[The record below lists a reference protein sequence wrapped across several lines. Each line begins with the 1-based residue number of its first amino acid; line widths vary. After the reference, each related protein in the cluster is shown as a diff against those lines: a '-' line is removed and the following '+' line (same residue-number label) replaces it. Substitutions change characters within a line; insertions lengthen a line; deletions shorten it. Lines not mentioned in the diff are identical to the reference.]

1 MAPFL
6 PRFAA
11 VRWARYRRAVTIA
24 LRTAFLA
31 WILVLA
37 ACPGRQT
44 RRTLVPDVPT
54 SGDVE
59 ARSRFQDARAK
70 FLRDGKDTGEFGRIV
85 QEFPE
90 DPIVPW
96 AELYAGIADVKARKF
111 DDAVKQL
118 TEAIESNADP
128 GLTARARLYLGIAR
142 NYTGDAAGALTLLRS
157 NEQAIEDDADRT
169 EYLAALAYATAQAG
183 DPPIRSLAVF
193 DQLYPR
199 VTPTERAAIVARIEE
214 VVAAAEPNLVRR
226 AFDELPDRKGPSFA
240 IVASRL
246 AVVAESSGNA
256 QEAQR
261 MRDIAVPARV
271 ALGLPRA
278 VGAEIAVGSG
288 PIGVLGAVVPL
299 GGKSNRVAEAAVE
312 GLGLAA
318 GIGDGNAV
326 APIEVRAAGD
336 GDSVGAAIDDLA
348 KANVVAIIGP
358 TDGAAVDAAG
368 PRAEAAGV
376 PLLSLS
382 GRAERHAMRRTVFHM
397 MHSGEARSRALA
409 QRAIAK
415 GVTKFAVLAPESGY
429 GKALSAAFVDEV
441 GRGGGTIVTSA
452 TYKADTKSFPQIVG
466 KLPGGWDAIFIPE
479 DAGTLAL
486 IAPALDA
493 AGLKPRPVGTRKLKN
508 GRPIVLLST
517 AENLTA
523 AFVTDAGRRA
533 EGALLAPG
541 YYPDDQDPTSKAFV
555 ERFVAAYGR
564 APGFIEAYAYD
575 AAMLAAAAGSGGR
588 AGLTSTLARIQLP
601 GLTGTIRFDAEHR
614 RADPGVIY
622 TVVEESGGYAI
633 RVAK

>member
-1 MAPFL
+1 MH
-6 PRFAA
+6 R
-11 VRWARYRRAVTIA
+11 ARYRRAVTIA
-24 LRTAFLA
+24 LRAAFLA

-54 SGDVE
+54 SGDAE
-59 ARSRFQDARAK
+59 ARVRFQDARAK
-70 FLRDGKDTGEFGRIV
+70 FLRDGKDTGEFARIV

-111 DDAVKQL
+111 DDAIKQL
-118 TEAIESNADP
+118 TQAIEARADP

-142 NYTGDAAGALTLLRS
+142 NYAGDPAGALALLRS
-157 NEQAIEDDADRT
+157 NEQAIEDDSDRT
-169 EYLAALAYATAQAG
+169 EYLAALAYATAAAG
-183 DPPIRSLAVF
+183 DPPIRSLAIF

-199 VTPTERAAIVARIEE
+199 VTPTERAALVARIEE
-214 VVAAAEPNLVRR
+214 VVAAAEPGLVRR

-246 AVVAESSGNA
+246 AVLADQAGNA

-261 MRDIAVPARV
+261 MREIAAPARV

-278 VGAEIAVGSG
+278 VSAETAGAGGPVG
-288 PIGVLGAVVPL
+288 ILGAVVPL
-299 GGKSNRVAEAAVE
+299 GGKSSRVGEAALA
-312 GLGLAA
+312 GLGVAA
-318 GIGDGNAV
+318 GIGEGKAV
-326 APIEVRAAGD
+326 TAIEVRAAGD
-336 GDSVGAAIDDLA
+336 SDAVGLAIDDLA
-348 KANVVAIIGP
+348 HANVIAIVGP
-358 TDGAAVDAAG
+358 TDKDAVDAAG
-368 PRAEAAGV
+368 PRAEALGV

-382 GRAERHAMRRTVFHM
+382 GRAEKHAPRRTVFHV

-409 QRAIAK
+409 QRALAR
-415 GVTKFAVLAPESGY
+415 GVRRFAVLAPESGY
-429 GKALSAAFVDEV
+429 GKTLSGAFVDEV
-441 GRGGGTIVTSA
+441 GRGGGTIVTTA
-452 TYKADTKSFPQIVG
+452 TYKADTKSFASAVS
-466 KLPGGWDAIFIPE
+466 KLPGGWEAIFVPE
-479 DAGTLAL
+479 DAATLAL

-493 AGLKPRPVGTRKLKN
+493 AGMKPRPIGTRKLRN
-508 GRPIVLLST
+508 GRAILLLST
-517 AENLTA
+517 AENLTG
-523 AFVTDAGRRA
+523 AFVTDAGRHA

-541 YYPDDQDPTSKAFV
+541 YYPDDQDPASKAFV
-555 ERFVAAYGR
+555 DRFIAAFGR

-575 AAMLAAAAGSGGR
+575 AAQLAVAAGAGGR
-588 AGLTSTLARIQLP
+588 AGLAASLPRVQLV

-633 RVAK
+633 RVAR